1 MSSRPASALPAHA
14 RRAPQPDYPDER
26 PNDSAA
32 KTASEPAVL
41 RPQRGSAYA
50 IGEHKYSAIWPRPSA
65 RRATYSDSYAS
76 NQYRALQQFFRWW
89 VGEEELPDPMA
100 KLHPPKVIQCDWLQ
114 AAGPGP

>member
-1 MSSRPASALPAHA
+1 VLG
-14 RRAPQPDYPDER
+14 APQNLDDLHPTATATAVAIIR
-26 PNDSAA
+26 A
-32 KTASEPAVL
+32 K
-41 RPQRGSAYA
+41 
-50 IGEHKYSAIWPRPSA
+50 SAIWPRPSA